1 VPYPFIL
8 SRLTRLL
15 AWRVVFFAV
24 VLAVSLSI
32 AQAQTQTSPFPP
44 ATDLQQGV
52 PLTNQEFVTL
62 VNQLPRHPELR
73 DKIVDDVRK
82 RGIDFPL
89 TQGLRSLVATKSGND
104 PDLRRALD
112 EAERRRANPTV
123 ASVPPT
129 AEAIELLE
137 RTRKAT
143 LGAADTMPDFLVKQQ
158 IVRYIAYGTSRNWQ
172 ATDHLTIA
180 VSYRQSAGEQYKVLS
195 VNGMPQQEAQERSSY
210 ASKLGGTTSTGEY
223 VSILS
228 ELFKPETRTEFQL
241 LNTEELRGRRTVVY
255 EYLVRKEWSHQGLS
269 WEESDSLPRREIVVG
284 YRGRVWV
291 DAETNRVLRLED
303 ISVEIPP
310 DFPITAAT
318 STIDYDWVT
327 INERTHLLPLRAVL
341 ELTSRVGPRVQQSR
355 NDILFRGYR
364 KFGAEVKI
372 TDIDEADF
380 PPDKPEEMETRPPTP
395 PVLKPQPKKP

>member
-1 VPYPFIL
+1 MR
-8 SRLTRLL
+8 S
-15 AWRVVFFAV
+15 AWHLVLFPVM
-24 VLAVSLSI
+24 LAVSLSI
-32 AQAQTQTSPFPP
+32 VQAQTQTSPFPP
-44 ATDLQQGV
+44 ATELQQGL
-52 PLTNQEFVTL
+52 PMTNQEFVTL

-73 DKIVDDVRK
+73 DRIVDDVRK

-112 EAERRRANPTV
+112 EAERRRVNPTV
-123 ASVPPT
+123 VSVPPA
-129 AEAIELLE
+129 AEAMELLE

-180 VSYRQSAGEQYKVLS
+180 VSYRQTAGEQYKLLS
-195 VNGMPQQEAQERSSY
+195 VNGIPQQDAQERSSY
-210 ASKLGGTTSTGEY
+210 AAKLGGTTSTGEY

-228 ELFKPETRTEFQL
+228 DLFKPETRTEFQL

-255 EYLVRKEWSHQGLS
+255 EYLVRKETSHQGLR
-269 WEESDSLPRREIVVG
+269 WEESDGLPQREIVVG
-284 YRGRVWV
+284 YRGRIWV
-291 DAETNRVLRLED
+291 DAEINRVLRLED
-303 ISVEIPP
+303 ISVEIPA

-318 STIDYDWVT
+318 NTIDYEWVT
-327 INERTHLLPLRAVL
+327 INERQHLLPLRAVV
-341 ELTSRVGPRVQQSR
+341 ELTTRSGARVLQSR

-372 TDIDEADF
+372 TDIDETDF
-380 PPDKPEEMETRPPTP
+380 PPDKPEEVETRPATP
-395 PVLKPQPKKP
+395 PLLKPQPKKP